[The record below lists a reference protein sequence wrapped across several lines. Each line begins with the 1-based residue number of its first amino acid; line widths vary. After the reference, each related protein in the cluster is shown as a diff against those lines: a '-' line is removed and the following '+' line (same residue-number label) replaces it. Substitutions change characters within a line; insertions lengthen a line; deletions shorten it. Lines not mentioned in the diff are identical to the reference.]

1 MASHSSIL
9 AWRILWVEEPGGLL
23 SMGLH
28 RVGHDWS
35 DFACM
40 LACIG
45 EVNGSPVQCS
55 CLENPTDREVWQATV
70 HRIAQCQTWLKR
82 LSMQA
87 HGISCYSSI
96 KVLSGTA
103 TSLLPWGRNP
113 IRFTLKAVN
122 RPQGLASQWPVTS
135 VPCHMGFPSGS
146 SQLGGRLPW
155 EHWRW

>member
-1 MASHSSIL
+1 MSALYFQLSSVTVDYPPPPKLWLKIINIYYVTISIGSESGSAL
-9 AWRILWVEEPGGLL
+9 AGL
-23 SMGLH
+23 SAGLY
-28 RVGHDWS
+28 
-35 DFACM
+35 
-40 LACIG
+40 
-45 EVNGSPVQCS
+45 S
-55 CLENPTDREVWQATV
+55 CLENPMDREVWQAIV
-70 HRIAQCQTWLKR
+70 HRIAQCQTRLKR

-135 VPCHMGFPSGS
+135 VPCHMGSPSGS

-155 EHWRW
+155 EQWRW